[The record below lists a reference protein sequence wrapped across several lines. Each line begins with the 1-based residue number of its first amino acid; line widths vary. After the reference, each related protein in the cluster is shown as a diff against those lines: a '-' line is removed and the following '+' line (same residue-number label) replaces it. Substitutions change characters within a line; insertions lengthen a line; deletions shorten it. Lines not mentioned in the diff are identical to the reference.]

1 MGGRDGDRP
10 KAEHGS
16 DVRGIRPGGSC
27 RAWDVLGSAAPR
39 ACPDIQCRSSLTPP
53 VTPAAFF
60 INGDVQP
67 ASAVPAR
74 RRAEPACGCWP
85 CIARDG
91 RSARRHPARH
101 GQLQGLGAGRRG
113 WLPGRIVLDHHTAS
127 DPGALG
133 GAQADGFAHLEGGSV
148 GSAAGA
154 GRLGRDRFAR
164 DRRELA
170 QPPPLRNI
178 AASAKHL
185 LAAVH
190 CRPAWPRPEWDLF
203 SHVSHGL
210 RPKACPQ

>member
-74 RRAEPACGCWP
+74 RRAEPGCGCWP

-113 WLPGRIVLDHHTAS
+113 WLPGRIVLDHHAAC

-170 QPPPLRNI
+170 FGTGRPCRRNHDCNGETSSQSGKSKVTHLISI
-178 AASAKHL
+178 AKITAIWKTRECH
-185 LAAVH
+185 
-190 CRPAWPRPEWDLF
+190 
-203 SHVSHGL
+203 
-210 RPKACPQ
+210 